1 MSSFKS
7 AKTSKSIRQ
16 FTQNILNIGQ
26 STHCKQIKS
35 TEKFVEFNNPFKKKT
50 TKLYRKR
57 VIDKH

>member
-7 AKTSKSIRQ
+7 EKSSKSIRL

-26 STHCKQIKS
+26 STRCRQSNS
-35 TEKFVEFNNPFKKKT
+35 TEKFVEFDNPSKKT
-50 TKLYRKR
+50 TKRYRKR